1 MQFIFSQYPDVQHT
15 HPDKSIYQLIVEN
28 CCLPRRT
35 FHYCCWKFKRPYG
48 EGRFKIT
55 GIRAAESHRRAKL
68 PKLDISGN
76 FRQLNLIH
84 DWTTAEV
91 WKYIRARNLPYC
103 KLYDEGAKRLGCV
116 FCPFAKETEN
126 LANAVKY
133 PPFLKYFV
141 TALDRAIKIR
151 AAQGKRHEYNS
162 GAEQFKAALD
172 GGRGKTIE
180 DFGFTF
186 NFDSLTVCR
195 ISGNQNFL
203 TNKKKPC
210 FNSY

>member
-116 FCPFAKETEN
+116 FC
-126 LANAVKY
+126 LS
-133 PPFLKYFV
+133 LKRLKILLTPLNIPHSSNTLLLHL
-141 TALDRAIKIR
+141 TALLKFALHKASGTNITPAQNNSKLLLTAAEVKLLKI
-151 AAQGKRHEYNS
+151 
-162 GAEQFKAALD
+162 LV
-172 GGRGKTIE
+172 
-180 DFGFTF
+180 
-186 NFDSLTVCR
+186 SLL
-195 ISGNQNFL
+195 ISIL
-203 TNKKKPC
+203 
-210 FNSY
+210 